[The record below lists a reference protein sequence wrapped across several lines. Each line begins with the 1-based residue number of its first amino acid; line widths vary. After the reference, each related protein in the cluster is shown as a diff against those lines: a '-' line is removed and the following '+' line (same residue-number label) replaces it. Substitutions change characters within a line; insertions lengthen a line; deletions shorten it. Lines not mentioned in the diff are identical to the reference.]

1 MRKQDQAAPCCVRL
15 FVAGHVP
22 PVAVDWPAPPAAV
35 DWPAPPAAAGATRL
49 DSVREV
55 TWDAAL

>member
-22 PVAVDWPAPPAAV
+22 PVAVDWPAPPAA
-35 DWPAPPAAAGATRL
+35 AGATRL